1 VVTISGSGSD
11 ETPAEKT
18 AEVPA
23 LRPAQ
28 LPPDVADFTGRDE
41 QLTQLLQV
49 LHPGSTDKAV
59 VITALAGMAGVGKTA
74 LAVHAAHRLRE
85 RFPDGQ
91 LYVDL
96 RGADRVPLDPT
107 GVLARML
114 RTLGVARTPDTLEER
129 MDLFR
134 SRLAD
139 RAVLLLLDNAVTEQ
153 QVRPLLPGSP
163 SCGVIVTSRNH
174 LAGLAGV
181 RLIDL
186 DVFEPA
192 QAVELLARIVGA
204 DRVGAEP
211 EVAERL
217 VRLCGYLPLAV
228 RIAGARLAAKPHWAL
243 TRLVD
248 RLEDEHRRLDELRL
262 GDMEVRAGVTLSY
275 EALDPAA
282 RRALRLLGLLD
293 VPSFGAWVAA
303 AVLGVP
309 PAGAED
315 LIERLVE
322 AQLLEVTGGSGT
334 SGTDR
339 YRFHDLIRVLARE
352 RAEAE
357 DPPADRQAAI
367 RRAFAGW
374 LTVAEEADA
383 HLPSTALGVVRGPV
397 PRWYGR
403 PPVIP
408 DPLAWFEAERA
419 CLVGAVDQSCRQ
431 GFADLAWELVQTL
444 TDFLDLRGS
453 YDEWRHTHE
462 RALHVVRDH
471 DDRLGEAVLL
481 RGLAQLGTYT
491 RPPAEYLST
500 AEKARALFAA
510 LGETVGE
517 SDALWLCAHAH
528 RSAGD
533 VDQALT
539 CLQGALDLAVKAGH
553 HTGEAFA
560 WEGFGEVR
568 REQGQLIEAM
578 ECFERCLALW
588 RRLGRSRH
596 VALALHDL
604 GLVHGE
610 LGQDQASAQ
619 RLQEALTLFGAL
631 GDRLSQAGAHHSLGE
646 LDLRQGRVTEAE
658 DHLRQALRLWREL
671 DVPYRESQT
680 RGLLDQAEQAAG

>member
-1 VVTISGSGSD
+1 VVSISRSD
-11 ETPAEKT
+11 EPPATETSATPTAAAET
-18 AEVPA
+18 LP
-23 LRPAQ
+23 LPPAQ

-41 QLTQLLQV
+41 QLEQLLELLRPHSPDQ
-49 LHPGSTDKAV
+49 AV

-96 RGADRVPLDPT
+96 RGADRVPVDPA

-129 MDLFR
+129 VDLFR
-134 SRLAD
+134 SRLAG
-139 RAVLLLLDNAVTEQ
+139 RAVLLLLDNAVSER

-163 SCGVIVTSRNH
+163 TCSVIVTRRNH

-192 QAVELLARIVGA
+192 QAVELLSRIVGA
-204 DRVGAEP
+204 ERVAAELD
-211 EVAERL
+211 VAEHL

-228 RIAGARLAAKPHWAL
+228 RIAGARLAAKPHWSL
-243 TRLVD
+243 NRLVE
-248 RLEDEHRRLDELRL
+248 RLDDEHRRLDELRL
-262 GDMEVRAGVTLSY
+262 GDLEVRAGVTLSY

-293 VPSFGAWVAA
+293 VPSFAAWVAA
-303 AVLGVP
+303 AVLGIP

-315 LIERLVE
+315 LIERLVD
-322 AQLLEVTGGSGT
+322 AQLLEVTG
-334 SGTDR
+334 DR

-357 DPPADRQAAI
+357 DSPADRAAAI

-374 LTVAEEADA
+374 LTVAEEVDA
-383 HLPSTALGVVRGPV
+383 RLPSTALGVVRGPV
-397 PRWYGR
+397 PRWYGQQ
-403 PPVIP
+403 PTVP
-408 DPLAWFEAERA
+408 DPLAWFESERA
-419 CLVGAVDQSCRQ
+419 CLVAASGQACRL
-431 GFADLAWELVQTL
+431 GLADLAWELAQTL

-453 YDEWRHTHE
+453 YDEWRQTHE
-462 RALHVVRDH
+462 RALHVVQERE
-471 DDRLGEAVLL
+471 DRLGEAVLL
-481 RGLAQLGTYT
+481 RGLAQLGTYV
-491 RPPAEYLST
+491 RPPADYLST
-500 AEKARALFAA
+500 AETARALFAE
-510 LGETVGE
+510 LGEPVGE

-528 RSAGD
+528 RSFGD
-533 VDQALT
+533 LDQALT
-539 CLQGALDLAVKAGH
+539 HLRGALDLAVKAGH

-568 REQGQLIEAM
+568 REQGQLVAAM
-578 ECFERCLALW
+578 ECFERCLTLW

-610 LGQDQASAQ
+610 LGQDEASAK
-619 RLQEALTLFGAL
+619 RLREALTLFRAL
-631 GDRLSQAGAHHSLGE
+631 GDRLSEADSHHSLGE
-646 LDLRQGRVTEAE
+646 LDLRQGRVDEAAG
-658 DHLRQALRLWREL
+658 HLRRALHLWREL

-680 RGLLDQAEQAAG
+680 RHLLDQAEQAT

>member
-1 VVTISGSGSD
+1 MVSISRSD
-11 ETPAEKT
+11 EPPATET
-18 AEVPA
+18 LP

-28 LPPDVADFTGRDE
+28 LPPDVADFTGREE
-41 QLTQLLQV
+41 QLTQLLE
-49 LHPGSTDKAV
+49 LLRPHSPDHAV

-74 LAVHAAHRLRE
+74 LAVHVAHRLRE

-91 LYVDL
+91 LFVDL
-96 RGADRVPLDPT
+96 RGADGVPVDPA
-107 GVLARML
+107 GVLARTL
-114 RTLGVARTPDTLEER
+114 RTLGVARPPDTLEER
-129 MDLFR
+129 VDLFR

-139 RAVLLLLDNAVTEQ
+139 RAVLLLLDDAVSEQ
-153 QVRPLLPGSP
+153 QIRPLLPGSP
-163 SCGVIVTSRNH
+163 TCGVIVTSRNH

-186 DVFEPA
+186 DVFEPP

-204 DRVGAEP
+204 DRVAAEP
-211 EVAERL
+211 DVAERL

-228 RIAGARLAAKPHWAL
+228 RIAGGRLAAKPHWSL
-243 TRLVD
+243 TRMAE
-248 RLEDEHRRLDELRL
+248 RLDDEHRRLDELRL
-262 GDMEVRAGVTLSY
+262 GDLEVRAGVTLSY

-293 VPSFGAWVAA
+293 VPSFAAWVAA
-303 AVLGVP
+303 AVLGIS
-309 PAGAED
+309 PADAED

-322 AQLLEVTGGSGT
+322 AQLLEVTAENGT
-334 SGTDR
+334 YR

-357 DPPADRQAAI
+357 DSPADRAAAI

-374 LTVAEEADA
+374 LTVAEEVDA
-383 HLPSTALGVVRGPV
+383 RLPSTALGVVRGPV
-397 PRWYGR
+397 PRWYGQQ
-403 PPVIP
+403 PLIP
-408 DPLAWFEAERA
+408 DPLTWFESERA
-419 CLVGAVDQSCRQ
+419 CLIAAAGQACRL

-453 YDEWRHTHE
+453 YDEWRQTHE
-462 RALHVVRDH
+462 RALRVVQEH
-471 DDRLGEAVLL
+471 EDRLGEAVLL

-491 RPPAEYLST
+491 RPPAEYLT
-500 AEKARALFAA
+500 IAETARALFAS
-510 LGETVGE
+510 LGEPVGE

-528 RSAGD
+528 RASGD
-533 VDQALT
+533 LDQALT
-539 CLQGALDLAVKAGH
+539 HLRAALDLAVKAGH

-568 REQGQLIEAM
+568 REQGQLVAAM
-578 ECFERCLALW
+578 ECFEHCLTLW

-610 LGQDQASAQ
+610 LGQDEASAR
-619 RLQEALTLFGAL
+619 RLREALTLFRAL
-631 GDRLSQAGAHHSLGE
+631 GDRLSEADAHHSLGE
-646 LDLRQGRVTEAE
+646 LDLRQGRVDEAAG
-658 DHLRQALRLWREL
+658 HLREALRLWREL

-680 RGLLDQAEQAAG
+680 RHLLDQAEQTT

>member
-1 VVTISGSGSD
+1 MVSISGSRSD
-11 ETPAEKT
+11 EPPA
-18 AEVPA
+18 P
-23 LRPAQ
+23 RPAQ
-28 LPPDVADFTGRDE
+28 LPPDVADFTGRGE
-41 QLTQLLQV
+41 QLDQLLE
-49 LHPGSTDKAV
+49 LLRPGSTDQAV

-96 RGADRVPLDPT
+96 RGADQVPLEPA

-114 RTLGVARTPDTLEER
+114 RTLGVARPPDTLEER
-129 MDLFR
+129 VDLFR

-139 RAVLLLLDNAVTEQ
+139 RAVLLLLDNAVTEP

-181 RLIDL
+181 RLIDI

-192 QAVELLARIVGA
+192 QAIELLARIVGA
-204 DRVGAEP
+204 DRVAAEP
-211 EVAERL
+211 AAAERI

-228 RIAGARLAAKPHWAL
+228 RIAGARLAAKPHWSL
-243 TRLVD
+243 TRLVE
-248 RLEDEHRRLDELRL
+248 RLDDEHRRLDELSL
-262 GDMEVRAGVTLSY
+262 GDLEVRAGMTLSY

-293 VPSFGAWVAA
+293 VPSIAAWVAG

-322 AQLLEVTGGSGT
+322 AQLLEVTGENGT
-334 SGTDR
+334 YR

-357 DPPADRQAAI
+357 DSPAERQTAV

-374 LTVAEEADA
+374 LTVAEEVDA
-383 HLPSTALGVVRGPV
+383 RLPSTALGVVRGPV
-397 PRWYGR
+397 PRWYGQQ
-403 PPVIP
+403 PLIH
-408 DPLAWFEAERA
+408 DPLAWFESERA
-419 CLVGAVDQSCRQ
+419 CLVAAVGQACRL
-431 GFADLAWELVQTL
+431 GFADLAWELAQTL

-453 YDEWRHTHE
+453 YDEWRQTHE
-462 RALHVVRDH
+462 RALQVVRKH
-471 DDRLGEAVLL
+471 EDRLGEAVLL

-491 RPPAEYLST
+491 RPPAEYLHT
-500 AEKARALFAA
+500 AETARALFAE
-510 LGETVGE
+510 LGVQVGE

-528 RSAGD
+528 RSSGD
-533 VDQALT
+533 LDRALT
-539 CLQGALDLAVKAGH
+539 YLQAALDLAVRAGH

-560 WEGFGEVR
+560 WKGFGEVR
-568 REQGQLIEAM
+568 REQGQLVAAM
-578 ECFERCLALW
+578 ECFERCLTLW

-596 VALALHDL
+596 VAMALHDL

-610 LGQDQASAQ
+610 LGQDEASAR
-619 RLQEALTLFGAL
+619 RLREALTLFRTL
-631 GDRLSQAGAHHSLGE
+631 GDRLSEAGAHHSLGE
-646 LDLRQGRVTEAE
+646 LDLRQGRVGEAAG
-658 DHLRQALRLWREL
+658 HLRQALRLWREL

-680 RGLLDQAEQAAG
+680 RRLLDQAEQAIT

>member
-1 VVTISGSGSD
+1 MTPVTEPS
-11 ETPAEKT
+11 
-18 AEVPA
+18 A

-41 QLTQLLQV
+41 QLAQLLK
-49 LHPGSTDKAV
+49 LLRPGSPDHAV

-96 RGADRVPLDPT
+96 RGADRAPLDPG

-129 MDLFR
+129 VDLFR
-134 SRLAD
+134 SRLSD
-139 RAVLLLLDNAVTEQ
+139 RAVLLLLDNAVSEQ

-163 SCGVIVTSRNH
+163 TCGVIVTSRNH

-192 QAVELLARIVGA
+192 QAVELISRIIGA
-204 DRVGAEP
+204 DRVAAEP
-211 EVAERL
+211 AVAERL

-228 RIAGARLAAKPHWAL
+228 RIAGARLAAKPHWSL

-262 GDMEVRAGVTLSY
+262 GDLEVRAGVTLSY

-293 VPSFGAWVAA
+293 VPSFAAWVAA

-309 PAGAED
+309 VASAED

-322 AQLLEVTGGSGT
+322 AQLLEVTGENGT
-334 SGTDR
+334 YR

-357 DPPADRQAAI
+357 DSPADRAAAI

-374 LTVAEEADA
+374 LTVAEEVDA
-383 HLPSTALGVVRGPV
+383 RLPSTALGVVRGPV
-397 PRWYGR
+397 QRWYGQQ
-403 PPVIP
+403 PPVP
-408 DPLAWFEAERA
+408 DPLAWFEVERA
-419 CLVGAVDQSCRQ
+419 CLVAAVGQACRL
-431 GFADLAWELVQTL
+431 GFADLAWELAQTL

-453 YDEWRHTHE
+453 YDEWRQTHE
-462 RALHVVRDH
+462 RALLVVQAH
-471 DDRLGEAVLL
+471 EDRLGEAVLL
-481 RGLAQLGTYT
+481 RGLAQLGTYI
-491 RPPAEYLST
+491 RPPADYIGT
-500 AEKARALFAA
+500 AELARALFAE
-510 LGETVGE
+510 LGEPVGA
-517 SDALWLCAHAH
+517 SDALRLAAHGH
-528 RSAGD
+528 RLAGD
-533 VDQALT
+533 SDRALT
-539 CLQGALDLAVKAGH
+539 CFQSGLDLAIKAGH
-553 HTGEAFA
+553 RAAEAFA

-568 REQGQLIEAM
+568 RDQRQLVEAM
-578 ECFERCLALW
+578 ACFERCLTLW
-588 RRLGRSRH
+588 RELGRDRH
-596 VALALHDL
+596 VAIALHDL

-610 LGQDQASAQ
+610 LGQDEASAK
-619 RLQEALTLFGAL
+619 RLREALALFRTL
-631 GDRLSQAGAHHSLGE
+631 GDRLSEADAEHSLGE
-646 LDLRQGRVTEAE
+646 LALRQGRADEAAG
-658 DHLRQALRLWREL
+658 HLRQALRLWREL
-671 DVPYRESQT
+671 DLPYRESQT
-680 RGLLDQAEQAAG
+680 RHLFDQTEQAG